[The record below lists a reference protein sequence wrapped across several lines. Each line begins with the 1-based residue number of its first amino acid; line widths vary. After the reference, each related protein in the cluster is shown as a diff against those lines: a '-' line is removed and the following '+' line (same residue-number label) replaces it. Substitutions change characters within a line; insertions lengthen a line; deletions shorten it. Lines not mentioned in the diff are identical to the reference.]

1 MAAIDHTDIVFKN
14 GEWIREPYH
23 YDENDNYVNDLPFEY
38 GRDGNIHTINGEY
51 IYNNVKW
58 YRHEYDAIYE
68 RKGVDSIRNFKCL
81 NFYMI
86 KSRLAWLFR
95 RMERVCYRKEVG
107 VWESGHR
114 SLYIYYE
121 PLNQSYVSF
130 YYDGTDSWVVI
141 GGYGHW
147 NNVYTHFAYR
157 GYGDEFEKQ
166 MTIEAYHWACD
177 KVIKDMADYIAMVEC
192 ISEWEEQDRIL
203 EKMKEHFAKYDT
215 EYLKEY

>member
-14 GEWIREPYH
+14 GKWIREPYH

-51 IYNNVKW
+51 IYDEVNW

-68 RKGVDSIRNFKCL
+68 RKGVESISRYNI
-81 NFYMI
+81 NFYTI
-86 KSRLAWLFR
+86 KSRLDWLFH

-107 VWESGHR
+107 VWENDDR
-114 SLYIYYE
+114 SLYIYSD

-157 GYGDEFEKQ
+157 GYGDEFENK
-166 MTIEAYHWACD
+166 MVVEAYHWVCD
-177 KVIKDMADYIAMVEC
+177 KVLEDMADHIAMVES
-192 ISEWEEQDRIL
+192 ISDWDEQDRIL
-203 EKMKEHFAKYDT
+203 DKMKEPYAKYDT